1 MERFLGRLFSGKKP
15 GSELPPTGEDLPP
28 ADTAELER
36 LYQEAYM
43 LRAEGLVAQAEALL
57 APRAG
62 AMGDHFHL
70 ARLHAELAEL
80 LGAPAEAAARWQSL
94 CAHPAIPDD
103 QWRREAHARA
113 ILNRSAS
120 GDHAGAQALAAV
132 ALTLF
137 PGEARIAASC
147 AGAAEARGDTA
158 AAALLWQ
165 RAVDLAPE
173 DTAYR
178 EGLRRTRNVAAP
190 SAPPVR
196 THGVATRVAVL
207 VLAYLQNAAG
217 MERLARYFAAIDAEL
232 LVHVDAKVDYTAYRD
247 AAKRHA
253 NLRLMEERLPIYW
266 GGFNTVRAILRGAE
280 LADAAGPFDR
290 FVLITEDTIPLLPP
304 QDVRAQLASR
314 VEFMHLVRRPGPAV
328 QRRYRGFYFFDSL
341 ATNPR
346 HCDPADRELNDD
358 VMNSFERLRALRA
371 RGKASVDLCHGS
383 TYWALS
389 REAIMAIL
397 ERHERDAHLRESFE
411 FSSIPEEQYFHTI
424 LARALPGRQFAPCLY
439 ADFTRPPHPYV
450 FRTQAEIS
458 GRPQAGAEMFLR
470 KTDMGSAEIDEFVEK
485 ITR

>member
-15 GSELPPTGEDLPP
+15 AAESPEPPS
-28 ADTAELER
+28 ADELER

-43 LRAEGLVAQAEALL
+43 LRAEGRIPHAEALL
-57 APRAG
+57 APLAG
-62 AMGDHFHL
+62 WMPRHFHM
-70 ARLHAELAEL
+70 ARLYAELAEL
-80 LGAPAEAAARWQSL
+80 RGAPAEAAARWESL
-94 CAHPAIPDD
+94 CGHEAIPDD

-113 ILNRSAS
+113 ILNRAAC
-120 GDHAGAQALAAV
+120 GDHPGAGLLAAAALA
-132 ALTLF
+132 LF
-137 PGEARIAASC
+137 PGEATIAAAC

-158 AAALLWQ
+158 QAALLWQ
-165 RAVDLAPE
+165 RAADLAPE
-173 DTAYR
+173 DNAYQ
-178 EGLRRTRNVAAP
+178 EGVRRTRPAPAA
-190 SAPPVR
+190 SAQPVR
-196 THGVATRVAVL
+196 TVQAAPRVAVL

-232 LVHVDAKVDYTAYRD
+232 LVHVDAKVDDSAYRE
-247 AAKRHA
+247 AARRHA

-290 FVLITEDTIPLLPP
+290 FVLLTEDTIPLLGP
-304 QDVRAQLASR
+304 QQVRARLASR

-358 VMNSFERLRALRA
+358 VMNSFARLRALRA

-389 REAIMAIL
+389 REAIMTLL
-397 ERHERDAHLRESFE
+397 ERHAQDAHLRESFE

-450 FRTQAEIS
+450 FATRAEIL
-458 GRPQAGAEMFLR
+458 GRPQAGPEMFLR
-470 KTDMGSAEIDEFVEK
+470 KTDMASGEIEAFVDEL
-485 ITR
+485 TR